1 MFFKIQ
7 NNFIIIKKKQ
17 KKEIQNE
24 VCKKEYLIKTKLSYF
39 HIQIKFKIFIL
50 YYKNFKLKII
60 KYKKFFYL
68 TVNNILSNKFTL
80 KNEQDLFQ

>member
-7 NNFIIIKKKQ
+7 NNFMIIKKETKGRNL
-17 KKEIQNE
+17 NE

-50 YYKNFKLKII
+50 YCNIFYSCKNKYLK
-60 KYKKFFYL
+60 
-68 TVNNILSNKFTL
+68 
-80 KNEQDLFQ
+80 